1 MRYFRYFWVLL
12 LALVVPFGVMAQE
25 PSLQTYNSLEI
36 DPSSFAPVHTDAL
49 TGVQIDKIDPDFSQR
64 PCARIKLHVNRMTRE
79 DIDQISVKVIGGNV
93 VVMKRFVAAEGNG
106 LIIELTAK
114 PETRFYLHHD
124 KYGDSNQVSLDLEGN
139 KEYRL
144 SAQLNQLQT
153 VIVSTNVIGADVYV
167 DNEYKGKTNE
177 GYTLPVEN
185 VTHGTHKLRVEYG
198 GAKSEQEVEV
208 NSIYIYFR
216 IELDT
221 RASVPQYVVFEVDPA
236 YAMVTID
243 GKEHI
248 PSQEGVVM
256 LSLQNG
262 TYNYSVSAKDY
273 HTEQGEFVV
282 NGKKVERSIKLA
294 PAHGWLRVV
303 STSVL
308 RGANVYVDGEFIG
321 TAPLTSEKIS
331 SGSHK
336 VKIVKSLYHP
346 HEESV
351 VIEDGKTRDYAPE
364 LVPNF
369 ATVALTTAQG
379 AEIWVD
385 GKHVGTTSWRGNL
398 STGSHTFEARK
409 ENHRSTLIT
418 RNIDVKPANQSYGI
432 PAPEPISGT
441 LDIKSSP
448 ALATIY
454 LDGKEIGRTPL
465 KESVIIGQH
474 EVKLSKSGYNTVT
487 KSITVEEGKNQT
499 VEFTLSK
506 EEVAPTYSSSDSS
519 NEKSEGRSYS
529 IKYGNSTAA
538 VYVDGKY
545 QGLVK
550 DGVWLSHGAHY
561 IVVRNGSYYYGKNF
575 YVGEYSSNVLD
586 MSGAIKVDSP
596 YKKTTSSS
604 TSSYKPK
611 SSTYKPSYSG
621 SSKVKSRNKNG
632 GFNVGL
638 SLGLGWESGCGELE
652 FNTGLVWRLWRY
664 NSLFN
669 VMTGFT
675 YMRTSGC
682 NYLSFPLLINCN
694 IVKDDVM
701 GTYVGLGTELAFDVY
716 NWNGVTYADMDFP
729 LVAQAGFGFR
739 HFDMRAYCKFYVGLE
754 MFTHGVSFTYFF

>member
-1 MRYFRYFWVLL
+1 MRNLKYFWITLFTLIAPFLVL
-12 LALVVPFGVMAQE
+12 AQE
-25 PSLQTYNSLEI
+25 VSTQTYNSLEI
-36 DPSSFAPVHTDAL
+36 DPSSFMPVHTDAL

-64 PCARIKLHVNRMTRE
+64 PCARLKLHVNRMTRD
-79 DIDQISVKVIGGNV
+79 DIDQISVKVVGGNV
-93 VVMKRFVAAEGNG
+93 VVMKRIVAAEGNG

-114 PETRFYLHHD
+114 PETTFYLHHD
-124 KYGDSNQVSLDLEGN
+124 KYGDSNKVTLNLEGN

-153 VIVSTNVIGADVYV
+153 VIVSSNVIGADVYI
-167 DNEYKGKTNE
+167 DNEYKGKTDSS
-177 GYTLPVEN
+177 YTLKVED

-198 GAKSEQEVEV
+198 GTKSEQDIVV
-208 NSIYIYFR
+208 DSINIYFR
-216 IELDT
+216 VVFDT
-221 RASVPQYVVFEVDPA
+221 RASIAQYVVFEVDPD
-236 YAMVTID
+236 YSIVKID
-243 GKEHI
+243 DKEYT
-248 PSQEGVVM
+248 PDQGVVS

-262 TYNYSVSAKDY
+262 TYRYSVSAKDY

-282 NGKKVERSIKLA
+282 NGKKVERRIKLA
-294 PAHGWLRVV
+294 PAHGWLRV
-303 STSVL
+303 SNSSVL
-308 RGANVYVDGEFIG
+308 SGAKVYIDEEFVG
-321 TAPLTSEKIS
+321 TAPLTSEKIP

-346 HEESV
+346 HEATV
-351 VIEDGKTRDYAPE
+351 TIEDGTTHNYAPE

-369 ATVALTTAQG
+369 ATVTLTTAQG

-385 GKHVGTTSWRGNL
+385 GKLVGTTSWRGNL
-398 STGSHTFEARK
+398 STGSHRFETRK

-418 RNIDVKPANQSYGI
+418 KNIDVKPANQSYEI
-432 PAPEPISGT
+432 PAPEPISGA

-474 EVKLSKSGYNTVT
+474 EVKLSKSGYNTVS
-487 KSITVEEGKNQT
+487 KSIKVEEGKSQT
-499 VEFTLSK
+499 LEFTLSK

-561 IVVRNGSYYYGKNF
+561 IVVRNGSYYYGRNF
-575 YVGEYSSNVLD
+575 YVGEYSNGVLD
-586 MSGAIKVDSP
+586 MSGAMKVDSP

-611 SSTYKPSYSG
+611 SSIYKPSYSG
-621 SSKVKSRNKNG
+621 SSKAKNKEKKD

-638 SLGLGWESGCGELE
+638 SLGLGWEAGWGELE
-652 FNTGLVWRLWRY
+652 FNAGLVWRLWRY
-664 NSLFN
+664 NSRFN

-675 YMRTSGC
+675 YMRTDES
-682 NYLSFPLLINCN
+682 NYLSVPLVVNWNVIR
-694 IVKDDVM
+694 DDFM
-701 GTYVGLGTELAFDVY
+701 SAYVGVGTELALNVY
-716 NWNGVTYADMDFP
+716 NWDGLTYTVMDFP
-729 LVAQAGFGFR
+729 LVAQAGFGLR
-739 HFDMRAYCKFYVGLE
+739 HFDMRAYCKLYMGLE